1 MPRDFLQSG
10 VPQAHTTTRQRLTS
24 LLDLP
29 KLYRTIDADPAI
41 VGAAVV
47 YIGSDYQVTVLREFV
62 PLCSIRPK
70 RVMLREM
77 AGPIRAA
84 EEYAQLAASS
94 PRESQVWK
102 EASGV
107 VSSCGG
113 AVIGIIIAKAGI
125 AAAPFSA
132 GTSLALSY
140 VALAGTAA
148 SGVQCLNSLWR
159 TYNEFVNPAENDY
172 YDSLGWY
179 QTMTVALDGISLVG
193 AGSTTF
199 ATVKTIM
206 AIKHS
211 TGREVTDVLRHM
223 SRQERAKLTTE
234 VLRLKN
240 PRHPSAMVRLKQLSG
255 QLPRRFSNSQ
265 IRLSIMT
272 QIQDQIGATLA
283 VAGSTL
289 SGNVNHVIVALYEE
303 FDSHEI

>member
-1 MPRDFLQSG
+1 
-10 VPQAHTTTRQRLTS
+10 
-24 LLDLP
+24 
-29 KLYRTIDADPAI
+29 
-41 VGAAVV
+41 
-47 YIGSDYQVTVLREFV
+47 
-62 PLCSIRPK
+62 
-70 RVMLREM
+70 MLREM

>member
-47 YIGSDYQVTVLREFV
+47 HIGSDYQVTVLREFV

-240 PRHPSAMVRLKQLSG
+240 PRHPSAIVRLKQLSG

>member
-29 KLYRTIDADPAI
+29 KLYRTLDADPAI
-41 VGAAVV
+41 VGAGVV
-47 YIGSDYQVTVLREFV
+47 HIGSDYQVTVLREFV

-70 RVMLREM
+70 RVILREM

-94 PRESQVWK
+94 ARESQVWK

-179 QTMTVALDGISLVG
+179 QAMTVALDGISLVG

>member
-47 YIGSDYQVTVLREFV
+47 HIGSDYQVTVLREFV

-77 AGPIRAA
+77 TGPVRTA

-94 PRESQVWK
+94 LHESQVWK

-179 QTMTVALDGISLVG
+179 QAMTVALDGISLVG

-223 SRQERAKLTTE
+223 SRQERAKLTSE

-283 VAGSTL
+283 VTGSTL